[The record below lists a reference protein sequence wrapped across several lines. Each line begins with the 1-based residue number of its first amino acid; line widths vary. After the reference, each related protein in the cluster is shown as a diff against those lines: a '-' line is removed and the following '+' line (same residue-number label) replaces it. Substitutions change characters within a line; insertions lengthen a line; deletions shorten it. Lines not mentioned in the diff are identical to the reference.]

1 MSMKWLSLLQLV
13 QLTCYFNSGSCGKVL
28 VWPVEFS
35 HWMNMKTILDELVT
49 RGHEVTVLESSAS
62 TLIDPNKPLAM
73 KFETFPVS
81 FTKDEYQN
89 VAKILIETWMLVVK
103 DYIWIHLSTMQR
115 LFDQFSDMSIK
126 ICSEAVS
133 NKKLM
138 TKLQESRFDVVLA
151 DAIGPCGELLAE
163 ILKVP

>member
-1 MSMKWLSLLQLV
+1 M
-13 QLTCYFNSGSCGKVL
+13 L

-73 KFETFPVS
+73 KFETFPIS
-81 FTKDEYQN
+81 LTKDDFQN
-89 VAKILIETWMLVVK
+89 FAKILIETWTLVVK
-103 DYIWIHLSTMQR
+103 DYFWIHLSTMQR
-115 LFDQFSDMSIK
+115 LFEESSDIGIK
-126 ICSEAVS
+126 ICSEVVS
-133 NKKLM
+133 NKKLV

-151 DAIGPCGELLAE
+151 DAVGPCGELLAE
-163 ILKVP
+163 ILKPPSVDSLYSSPGYSI